1 MDGSHMNSRPTIMKN
16 ANNLSL
22 LLICLLA
29 TIVSGCEDRRMN
41 NMAEDKVSLNDF
53 GENVQNV
60 FKWENSTYQLQVIK
74 SGAGQKGGEVTLSVD
89 ESVLAK
95 YGDTY
100 TLLPDELYKVKAP
113 LISLGKSDYSVPFEI
128 EFDAAGIEAL
138 QAETKLLYAVPFR
151 LSSTTIKPAAENQ
164 LYSLVVPKILSPYI
178 HFKTAGLAPDAST
191 VSTANSPSETRFFA
205 FLQTNYHNKT
215 DLQYKVEVSEAALT
229 AHNLANGTTHKL
241 LPAHAYR
248 LDERSFVIANLNDE
262 QALSYYLLKGKVANG
277 EYMLPLEITSVSKYG
292 IDPARS
298 TMFIPIKIQD

>member
-1 MDGSHMNSRPTIMKN
+1 MDGSLMNSRASIMNKR
-16 ANNLSL
+16 NNLLPL
-22 LLICLLA
+22 LMCLLA
-29 TIVSGCEDRRMN
+29 MALPGCEDRRMN

-74 SGAGQKGGEVTLSVD
+74 SGVGQQSGDVTLNVD

-100 TLLPDELYKVKAP
+100 TLLPVEFYKVKASQ
-113 LISLGKSDYSVPFEI
+113 ISLGKSDYSVPFEI

-138 QAETKLLYAVPFR
+138 QAATKLLYAVPFR
-151 LSSTTIKPAAENQ
+151 ILSNTIKPAAENQ
-164 LYSLVVPKILSPYI
+164 LYSLVVPKILNPYI

-191 VSTANSPSETRFFA
+191 VSTANSPSEARFYA

-229 AHNLANGTTHKL
+229 AYNLANGTSHKL
-241 LPAHAYR
+241 LPAEAYKI
-248 LDERSFVIANLNDE
+248 DTHSFVIANLNDE
-262 QALSYYLLKGKVANG
+262 QALIYYLLKGKVPNG
-277 EYMLPLEITSVSKYG
+277 EYMLPLEITAVSKYG

-298 TMFIPIKIQD
+298 TMLIPVKIQD

>member
-1 MDGSHMNSRPTIMKN
+1 MDGSHMNNRPTRM
-16 ANNLSL
+16 NNTNSLSL

-29 TIVSGCEDRRMN
+29 IVASACEDRRMN

-53 GENVQNV
+53 GENVQKV
-60 FKWENSTYQLQVIK
+60 FKWENSTYQLRVIK
-74 SGAGQKGGEVTLSVD
+74 SGAGQTGGEVTLSVD
-89 ESVLAK
+89 KSVLDK

-100 TLLPDELYKVKAP
+100 TLLPDELYKVKTP

-128 EFDAAGIEAL
+128 EFNAAGIEAL

-151 LSSTTIKPAAENQ
+151 LSSNTIKPAAESQ

-191 VSTANSPSETRFFA
+191 VSLANSPSESRFYA

-215 DLQYKVEVSEAALT
+215 DLRYKVEISEAAL
-229 AHNLANGTTHKL
+229 AAYNLANGTTHKL
-241 LPAHAYR
+241 LPAEAYK
-248 LDERSFVIANLNDE
+248 LDESSFVIASLNDE
-262 QALSYYLLKGKVANG
+262 QAFSYYLLKGKVANG
-277 EYMLPLEITSVSKYG
+277 EYMLPLKITSVSKYD

-298 TMFIPIKIQD
+298 TIFIPVKIQD